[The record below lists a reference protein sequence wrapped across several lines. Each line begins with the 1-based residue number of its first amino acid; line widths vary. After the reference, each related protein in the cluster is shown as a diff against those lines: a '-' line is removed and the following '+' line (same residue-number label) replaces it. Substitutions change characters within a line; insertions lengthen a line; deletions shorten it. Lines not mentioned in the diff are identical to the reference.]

1 MANVRSCSVP
11 TQSIIISYLWPTCG
25 WVLLHLGLRWFS
37 LYSPNKGMTS
47 FSCINLKISRQN
59 IKYFYSTKNI
69 LSHGELQLLVRR
81 NQKTSHSLF
90 IAVHKVWRGDHTRV
104 VSEIRDTDE
113 DWRQCYK
120 ELWTAYWVL
129 GQYWFL
135 ATQSLCYKPDSVRSR
150 SCFSS
155 RLRM

>member
-69 LSHGELQLLVRR
+69 LSHGGFQLLVRR

-90 IAVHKVWRGDHTRV
+90 IAVHKVWRGDHP
-104 VSEIRDTDE
+104 SSQYICLKLLHLLNHNNLFSGFEPEI
-113 DWRQCYK
+113 
-120 ELWTAYWVL
+120 
-129 GQYWFL
+129 
-135 ATQSLCYKPDSVRSR
+135 
-150 SCFSS
+150 FSNIIN
-155 RLRM
+155 